1 MTETLR
7 VQARRLGSVLFV
19 AAVMLLPADAATA
32 AVEFTP
38 TALTIPPGQAH
49 DIAVGDLDGKNGPDI
64 VAALN
69 TDGLSVSLNAGNG
82 TFAPPVTYPT
92 GCPVYDVELGDLGGG
107 GGVTDHVLDGHL
119 DAAFLCVLNSG
130 DTQYLGRAA
139 GDGAGG
145 FGTANRV
152 PALSQGAFAI
162 AGPQAIALVPLRAA
176 GLPPVPFYTYGT
188 GSSGNYQRLLCAT
201 YDWQQSTCGGDA
213 NPGPLLFA
221 ATIADAKLFTLGGA
235 RGILD
240 WGFEPNWH
248 TSTRDLAPAPAT
260 TAGAFHSITT
270 GDLHGDGPDLMSSAG
285 TCGCGYQDN
294 PAAGVVTVNYGTD
307 AAGVPDQV
315 GTTIPSAPGVIN
327 ISTGDFDLDGHED
340 VIGSTYTYDAPAGR
354 VDNGF
359 FVQAGDGAGGL
370 GPPQTFTLAHVDGGF
385 RRAPVRVADLD
396 ANGGPDAVA
405 IIGGQVQVLLNAK
418 SGSPTPPGGN
428 PPFPP
433 GGLPPGGNPLSGIKD
448 LTKKAKLDSKGSLIL
463 GSATNPPTASVLL
476 TLSAKAPKGGSKKP
490 VVIGKADVSIPAGEE
505 RSLKVQLNKKGRKL
519 VGRRPLKASLKIVAT
534 AGDGSQATDD
544 RKVKLI
550 PKTKPK

>member
-1 MTETLR
+1 M
-7 VQARRLGSVLFV
+7 FV
-19 AAVMLLPADAATA
+19 AAAVLLSTNTASA

-38 TALTIPPGQAH
+38 TALSIPAGQAS
-49 DIAVGDLDGKNGPDI
+49 DIAVGDLDGQNGPDI
-64 VAALN
+64 VAGLY

-82 TFAPPVTYPT
+82 TFAAPVTYPT
-92 GCPVYDVELGDLGGG
+92 GCPVHDVELGDLGGG
-107 GGVTDHVLDGHL
+107 GGVTDNTLDGHL
-119 DAAFLCVLNSG
+119 DAAFLCNG
-130 DTQYLGRAA
+130 QYLGRVA

-145 FGTANRV
+145 FGTANLV
-152 PALSQGAFAI
+152 PALSRGAFAI
-162 AGPQAIALVPLRAA
+162 ASPQAMALVPLRAA
-176 GLPPVPFYTYGT
+176 GLPPVPFYGYGT
-188 GSSGNYQRLLCAT
+188 GASGGYKTLLCAT

-248 TSTRDLAPAPAT
+248 TSTRDLAPTPAGT
-260 TAGAFHSITT
+260 GGAFQSITT

-340 VIGSTYTYDAPAGR
+340 VIGSTYSYDAPAAR

-370 GPPQTFTLAHVDGGF
+370 GSPQTFTLAHVDGGF
-385 RRAPVRVADLD
+385 SRAPVRVADLD

-418 SGSPTPPGGN
+418 SGPPGGN
-428 PPFPP
+428 PPP

-448 LTKKAKLDSKGSLIL
+448 LAKKAKLDSKGSLLL

-476 TLSAKAPKGGSKKP
+476 TLSAKAPKGGGKKP
-490 VVIGKADVSIPAGEE
+490 VVIGKADISIPAGGE
-505 RSLKVQLNKKGRKL
+505 RSLKVQLNKKGRNL

-544 RKVKLI
+544 RTVKLI